1 MTQKKDFFDKLRDF
15 FEESDFLN
23 KISFSVNKAGYP
35 FIGIFI
41 FVTLIVFSFSDFLG
55 WLGTIL
61 SLWCVYFFRDPE
73 RITPIDKNFFISPA
87 DGKILKIFE
96 TNAPDVLSDNK
107 KQKFIKVSIFM
118 NVFNVHVNRIP
129 MSGKIVW
136 LKYVPGTFFNA
147 SLDKASENNE
157 RMIIKIEVSKNNY
170 IYVVQIAGLIA
181 RRIKCDL
188 NENQDVTVGERFG
201 IIRFGSR
208 VDLYLPLNS
217 DVKVMEGQTA
227 IGGET
232 IIADIKST
240 SYSKK

>member
-1 MTQKKDFFDKLRDF
+1 
-15 FEESDFLN
+15 
-23 KISFSVNKAGYP
+23 
-35 FIGIFI
+35 
-41 FVTLIVFSFSDFLG
+41 
-55 WLGTIL
+55 
-61 SLWCVYFFRDPE
+61 
-73 RITPIDKNFFISPA
+73 
-87 DGKILKIFE
+87 
-96 TNAPDVLSDNK
+96 
-107 KQKFIKVSIFM
+107 M

-157 RMIIKIEVSKNNY
+157 RMIIKIEVSKNNF

-188 NENQDVTVGERFG
+188 NENQNVNVGERFG

-217 DVKVMEGQTA
+217 PIKVLEGQTV

-232 IIADIKST
+232 IIAQMKNT
-240 SYSKK
+240 LNSKK

>member
-15 FEESDFLN
+15 FNEADFFS
-23 KISFSVNKAGYP
+23 KTSFIVNKAGYP
-35 FIGIFI
+35 FIGLFI
-41 FVTLIVFSFSDFLG
+41 FFTLVFFSFSDFLG
-55 WLGTIL
+55 WVGFVL
-61 SLWCVYFFRDPE
+61 SIWCVYFFRDPE
-73 RITPIDKNFFISPA
+73 RITPADKNFFISPA
-87 DGKILKIFE
+87 DGKILKILE
-96 TNAPDVLSDNK
+96 TVAPGTLNDNI
-107 KQKFIKVSIFM
+107 KQKLKKVSIFM

-136 LKYVPGTFFNA
+136 LKYVPGSFFNA

-188 NENQDVTVGERFG
+188 NENQNVNVGERFG

-217 DVKVMEGQTA
+217 PIKVMEGQTV

-232 IIADIKST
+232 IIAQMKNILN
-240 SYSKK
+240 SKK

>member
-1 MTQKKDFFDKLRDF
+1 MNKNNDFF
-15 FEESDFLN
+15 S
-23 KISFSVNKAGYP
+23 KIRLLLSETDQLKSYLPQINSAGYP
-35 FIGIFI
+35 FIALFF
-41 FVTLIVFSFSDFLG
+41 FVSLLLSLFSDFLG
-55 WLGTIL
+55 WIGFIL
-61 SLWCVYFFRDPE
+61 SLWCVYFFRDPQ
-73 RITPIDKNFFISPA
+73 RVTPADKNVFISPA
-87 DGKILKIFE
+87 DGKILKILE
-96 TNAPDVLSDNK
+96 TDAPEILSDNK
-107 KQKFIKVSIFM
+107 KSKLRKISIFM

-157 RMIIKIEVSKNNY
+157 RMVIKIEISKNNY

-188 NENQDVTVGERFG
+188 NENQNVNVGDRFG

-217 DVKVMEGQTA
+217 PVTVMEGQTV

-232 IIADIKST
+232 IVAHMKSILN
-240 SYSKK
+240 SKK

>member
-1 MTQKKDFFDKLRDF
+1 
-15 FEESDFLN
+15 
-23 KISFSVNKAGYP
+23 
-35 FIGIFI
+35 
-41 FVTLIVFSFSDFLG
+41 
-55 WLGTIL
+55 
-61 SLWCVYFFRDPE
+61 
-73 RITPIDKNFFISPA
+73 
-87 DGKILKIFE
+87 
-96 TNAPDVLSDNK
+96 
-107 KQKFIKVSIFM
+107 M

-157 RMIIKIEVSKNNY
+157 RMIIKIEISKNNF

-188 NENQDVTVGERFG
+188 NENQIVSVGERFG

-208 VDLYLPLNS
+208 VDLYLPLTS
-217 DVKVMEGQTA
+217 PIKVMEGQTV

-232 IIADIKST
+232 IIAQMENIQN
-240 SYSKK
+240 SKK